1 MIHQC
6 YFYFSDFQLSYL
18 MIERM
23 SYIPVKETT
32 VRRNLSW
39 RQKDNFFLFFI
50 SWFSYLKTDRK
61 QLTLKETTESWNL
74 NNCKR
79 SFLCMT
85 TSPTTTNRIGIYLF
99 YFHFSFFCMTSAHFL
114 RSGFGLGFLFLN
126 LFLGIKFYSFSN
138 QIMIWV

>member
-6 YFYFSDFQLSYL
+6 YFYFSNFQLSYL

-23 SYIPVKETT
+23 RVIYPERNNRKKESLLKT
-32 VRRNLSW
+32 
-39 RQKDNFFLFFI
+39 KDNFFLFFI

-85 TSPTTTNRIGIYLF
+85 TSPTTTTNRIGILF
-99 YFHFSFFCMTSAHFL
+99 YFILFSFLFFLHDFCSLFKI
-114 RSGFGLGFLFLN
+114 RIWIGGFFFLFLLN
-126 LFLGIKFYSFSN
+126 LFLEIKFYSFF
-138 QIMIWV
+138 